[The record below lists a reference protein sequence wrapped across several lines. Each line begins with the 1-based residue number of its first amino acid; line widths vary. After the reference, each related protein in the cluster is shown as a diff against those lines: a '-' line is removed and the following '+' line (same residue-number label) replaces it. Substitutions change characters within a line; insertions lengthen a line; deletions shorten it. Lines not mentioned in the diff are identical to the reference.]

1 MLWGTKFD
9 KGSMDRLRSP
19 AGPGQSPGRETRG
32 AKLVFRIIEALL
44 SSRNFEAF

>member
-19 AGPGQSPGRETRG
+19 AGPGQSPGWGTSG
-32 AKLVFRIIEALL
+32 VKWVFLIIEA
-44 SSRNFEAF
+44 